1 MCCPT
6 DEHSRK
12 PRSSQLSSPSEA
24 LWYTSPI
31 LPVQSQLWHLPCS
44 VSFEKCSGCCR
55 IQPGPFASSC
65 AKENVE
71 VVVCCRKEMSVLWYK
86 PTSVP
91 ARPFQGH
98 VQVVLSLVQ
107 GRLCGF
113 SLPVQGQ
120 WDSLGFTACGC
131 EATAS
136 AADLGRDRVCQS
148 QGSLPA
154 HHPAPG
160 LSQGLAPLRMLQ
172 DTHGRSGGQWGPGPA
187 AGAGHQR
194 PVGSRSGD
202 CRDLERGEDSA
213 PGTTL
218 PQQLWGM
225 ECGVGKGEKQGRS
238 SAERCRM

>member
-1 MCCPT
+1 MIHSLLVLNKPAQALYKSPLPHPCSLLSKCLLPNFYQPVLRGAKKALLCCPT

-136 AADLGRDRVCQS
+136 AADLGRE
-148 QGSLPA
+148 SLSVPGLPPSSPSCSWA
-154 HHPAPG
+154 VPGPGTPQDAPG
-160 LSQGLAPLRMLQ
+160 Y
-172 DTHGRSGGQWGPGPA
+172 
-187 AGAGHQR
+187 
-194 PVGSRSGD
+194 SR
-202 CRDLERGEDSA
+202 
-213 PGTTL
+213 
-218 PQQLWGM
+218 
-225 ECGVGKGEKQGRS
+225 
-238 SAERCRM
+238 